1 MHWTVTSPLQA
12 CAKDCLLPG
21 APSKDGSSVLHYV
34 ILPGFFS
41 LHKWKLFI
49 LSFIFVVLCFIKFLN
64 VQFWKKKLH
73 TIHFRPPV
81 FSHSYRTLS
90 FPEPFF
96 TRIVSL
102 KISLS
107 EESFQ
112 DVSVSISH
120 ILSDVVEEK
129 QGLGTE
135 RLNLNKKRLNLIY
148 EKSQLAEKDWK
159 SFLPC
164 FIQYMELVVLDTFL
178 LLG

>member
-1 MHWTVTSPLQA
+1 M
-12 CAKDCLLPG
+12 
-21 APSKDGSSVLHYV
+21 
-34 ILPGFFS
+34 
-41 LHKWKLFI
+41 
-49 LSFIFVVLCFIKFLN
+49 
-64 VQFWKKKLH
+64 H

-159 SFLPC
+159 PFFTMLYTIHGACGIRYIS
-164 FIQYMELVVLDTFL
+164 IVGIKYDQD
-178 LLG
+178 